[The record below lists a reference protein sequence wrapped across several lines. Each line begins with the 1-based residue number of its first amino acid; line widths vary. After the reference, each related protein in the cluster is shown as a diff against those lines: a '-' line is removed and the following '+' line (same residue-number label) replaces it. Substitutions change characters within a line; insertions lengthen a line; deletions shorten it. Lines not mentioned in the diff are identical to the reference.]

1 MPNNTVLVTGAD
13 GFIGSHLVE
22 QLLYDGKNVRAFC
35 LYNSFGSLGWIDS
48 LSESVKSE
56 LNIVLGDI
64 RDPVCVREAMRGC
77 DQVFHLAALI
87 AIPYSYIAPQSYIE
101 TNICGTLNVV
111 QAARDLGLS
120 RVIHTST
127 SETYGTAQ
135 FVPITEEH
143 PLNAQSPYAATKVAA
158 DQLALSFYRSF
169 ATPVGVLRPFNTY
182 GPRQSARAVIPT
194 IISQIASGKREIKLG
209 SLTPTRDFT
218 YVEDTARG
226 FVQAMHSEKIVGSV
240 INIGSGFEISVKD
253 TVMCISEAMGVNVDV
268 VEDPQRIRP
277 EKSEVERLF
286 AGTKRAI
293 EAFDWNPK
301 YGGKEGF
308 VRGLKA
314 TSGWFNDEKNMHF
327 YKPDLYN
334 I

>member
-1 MPNNTVLVTGAD
+1 MGSKVLVTGAD
-13 GFIGSHLVE
+13 GFIGSHVTELLVRE
-22 QLLYDGKNVRAFC
+22 GYEVRAFVM
-35 LYNSFGSLGWIDS
+35 YNSRNSWGWLDEFPDD
-48 LSESVKSE
+48 LRGKFEVFA
-56 LNIVLGDI
+56 GDI
-64 RDPVCVREAMRGC
+64 RDQNGVLQAMKGV
-77 DQVFHLAALI
+77 DFVLHLAALI
-87 AIPYSYIAPQSYIE
+87 AIPFSYHSPHSYVE
-101 TNICGTLNVV
+101 TNVNGTLNIL
-111 QAARDLGLS
+111 QAANQLNVS
-120 RVIHTST
+120 KVICTST

-158 DQLALSFYRSF
+158 DQLALSFHRSF

-268 VEDPQRIRP
+268 VEDPQRLRP

-314 TSGWFNDEKNMHF
+314 TSSWFNDEKNMHF